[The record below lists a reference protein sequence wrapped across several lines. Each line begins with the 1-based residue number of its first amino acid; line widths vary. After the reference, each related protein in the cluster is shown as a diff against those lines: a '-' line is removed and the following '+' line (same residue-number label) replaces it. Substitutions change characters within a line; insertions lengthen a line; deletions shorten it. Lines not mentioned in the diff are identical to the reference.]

1 MEVRM
6 KLQGKVAIVTGSGRG
21 IGRAAAIALARE
33 GAKVVVNDLDAAP
46 AAEVVAAI
54 KKEGGEAI
62 ECVGGVADPGFA
74 ERFVATAIDT
84 FGGLD
89 IIVNNAGFTWDSVI
103 HKMSDEQFD
112 AMLDVHLKA
121 PFRILRA
128 ASGHIREVTKREQA
142 EGREVFRK
150 VVNVSSISGVQGNAG
165 QVNYAAGKAGMIG
178 ITKSLARE
186 WGRYKVNVNAV
197 AFGYVVTRMTQA
209 VGQGASTTVQVSGR
223 DIPAGIP
230 EKQVRMLE
238 ASIPLGRGATPEEA
252 AGAIVM
258 LCLPE
263 SNYVSGHVLMATGGL

>member
-1 MEVRM
+1 MPRLE
-6 KLQGKVAIVTGSGRG
+6 GKVALVSGSGRG
-21 IGRAAAIALARE
+21 IGRATALALAAE
-33 GAKVVVNDLDAAP
+33 GARVVVNDLE
-46 AAEVVAAI
+46 AEVAADAVAAI
-54 KKEGGEAI
+54 EAAGGQARA
-62 ECVGGVADPGFA
+62 CVGNVAEAGFA
-74 ERFVATAIDT
+74 ERFVAAAVEGW
-84 FGGLD
+84 GGLD
-89 IIVNNAGFTWDSVI
+89 IIVNNAGYTWDAVI
-103 HKMSDEQFD
+103 QKMSDEQFD

-128 ASGHIREVTKREQA
+128 AAGHLREAARREQA

-165 QVNYAAGKAGMIG
+165 QVNYAAGKAGILG

-209 VGQGASTTVQVSGR
+209 VDGAGATVDVAGR
-223 DIPAGIP
+223 VLPAGIP
-230 EKQVRMLE
+230 AAQLRALE
-238 ASIPLGRGATPEEA
+238 SQIPLGRGATPEEA
-252 AGAIVM
+252 AGAVLL